1 MKQPLAFK
9 LRPKNLD
16 EIIGQQHLVGPNRI
30 LRKCVEKNQLFS
42 MIFYGP
48 SGTGKT
54 TLAIALAQQL
64 NIPHRFFNAAINN
77 KKDLEAIFFETKL
90 SKPLI
95 VIIDEIHR
103 LNKDKQDLLLPYLED
118 GSILLLGATTAN
130 PFHSINPALRS
141 RAILLEVKPL
151 SKEDVIQAIKRALKI
166 GLDHPYQIE
175 HQAIQQIANYSNGDI
190 RYALNILDVLTVAC
204 QNQTI
209 TSKDVETYMP
219 KINVSFD
226 ASEDGYYNALSAFQK
241 SIRGSDVDAALF
253 YLAYLALAND
263 LESIERRL
271 LVTAYEDIGLANP
284 ACVARTINAIDTA
297 KRVGFPEALIP
308 LGLQVIDLTLSPKSR
323 SAHDAIK
330 KAYATVES
338 TSFHIPEYLKLTP
351 VGLKE
356 NETYDY
362 SRSDL
367 WHHIQYLP
375 KNLKD
380 KTFYQPL
387 PSSNYEKQ
395 LLNNYQQLQKYYRS
409 NQLSKLYQEHKSPR
423 K

>member
-1 MKQPLAFK
+1 
-9 LRPKNLD
+9 
-16 EIIGQQHLVGPNRI
+16 
-30 LRKCVEKNQLFS
+30 
-42 MIFYGP
+42 
-48 SGTGKT
+48 
-54 TLAIALAQQL
+54 
-64 NIPHRFFNAAINN
+64 
-77 KKDLEAIFFETKL
+77 
-90 SKPLI
+90 
-95 VIIDEIHR
+95 
-103 LNKDKQDLLLPYLED
+103 
-118 GSILLLGATTAN
+118 
-130 PFHSINPALRS
+130 
-141 RAILLEVKPL
+141 
-151 SKEDVIQAIKRALKI
+151 
-166 GLDHPYQIE
+166 
-175 HQAIQQIANYSNGDI
+175 
-190 RYALNILDVLTVAC
+190 C

>member
-54 TLAIALAQQL
+54 TLAITLAQQL

-190 RYALNILDVLTVAC
+190 RYALNILDVLTV
-204 QNQTI
+204 
-209 TSKDVETYMP
+209 
-219 KINVSFD
+219 
-226 ASEDGYYNALSAFQK
+226 
-241 SIRGSDVDAALF
+241 
-253 YLAYLALAND
+253 
-263 LESIERRL
+263 
-271 LVTAYEDIGLANP
+271 
-284 ACVARTINAIDTA
+284 
-297 KRVGFPEALIP
+297 
-308 LGLQVIDLTLSPKSR
+308 
-323 SAHDAIK
+323 
-330 KAYATVES
+330 
-338 TSFHIPEYLKLTP
+338 
-351 VGLKE
+351 
-356 NETYDY
+356 
-362 SRSDL
+362 
-367 WHHIQYLP
+367 
-375 KNLKD
+375 
-380 KTFYQPL
+380 
-387 PSSNYEKQ
+387 
-395 LLNNYQQLQKYYRS
+395 
-409 NQLSKLYQEHKSPR
+409 
-423 K
+423 